1 MMTARKRIAALMMTM
16 LCVGM
21 LAACESTKT
30 SESPPSTNTPAA
42 EATDKPLETETSEP
56 TETDDTAAAYEVLAQ
71 DLRVPWVITFDDDTV
86 YISEREGNVVK
97 VDGNKMT
104 RQAVRLK
111 KGVHG
116 LGEGGFLGFL
126 LAQDFAKSKMAYAYH
141 TYEEKGR
148 ILNRVVLLKQ
158 NGEQWDEVRALLE
171 GIPGAA
177 NHDGGRMAFGP
188 DKLLYVTTGDAQ
200 QRELAQDRSSLAG
213 KILRMTLDGKVPE
226 DNPFPGSYVYSYGH
240 RNPQGL
246 VWNDKNVMFNT
257 EHGPSGDPGGHDEIN
272 VIDAGGNYGWPTI
285 YGDEEHEGLITP
297 LYHSGETAIAPS
309 GATMDK
315 SNRILIA
322 TLMGGALYRFDPAT
336 KEMAV
341 VFEGEGRLRDVK
353 MKDGRI
359 YVITNNTD
367 GRGIPAKTDDRL
379 LLLKPIE

>member
-1 MMTARKRIAALMMTM
+1 MTGRKRIAALMMTM
-16 LCVGM
+16 VCVGM
-21 LAACESTKT
+21 LAACESNET
-30 SESPPSTNTPAA
+30 SESQPTATTPVS
-42 EATDKPLETETSEP
+42 EATDKPQEAETNEP
-56 TETDDTAAAYEVLAQ
+56 AETDDTAAAYEVLAQ
-71 DLRVPWVITFDDDTV
+71 ELHVPWVMTFDEDIV
-86 YISEREGNVVK
+86 YISEREGNIVK

-104 RQAVRLK
+104 RQAVHLN

-116 LGEGGFLGFL
+116 IGEGGFLGFL
-126 LAQDFAKSKMAYAYH
+126 LAPDFAKSKLAYAYH

-188 DKLLYVTTGDAQ
+188 DNMLYVTTGDAQ
-200 QRELAQDRSSLAG
+200 QRELAQDRNSLAG
-213 KILRMTLDGKVPE
+213 KILRMTPEGKVPK
-226 DNPFPGSYVYSYGH
+226 DNPFPGSHVYSYGH

-246 VWNDKNVMFNT
+246 VWNHEGVMFNT

-272 VIDAGGNYGWPTI
+272 IIKAGGNYGWPTI
-285 YGDEEHEGLITP
+285 YGDDEHEGMITP
-297 LYHSGETAIAPS
+297 IYHSGEKAIAPS
-309 GATMDK
+309 GATIDE

-322 TLMGGALYRFDPAT
+322 TLMGGALYRYDPAT
-336 KEMAV
+336 REMAV
-341 VFEGEGRLRDVK
+341 LFEGEGRLRDVK
-353 MKDGRI
+353 IKDGRI

-367 GRGIPAKTDDRL
+367 GRGIPSKTDDRL

>member
-1 MMTARKRIAALMMTM
+1 MTTRKRIAALMMTM
-16 LCVGM
+16 VCVGM
-21 LAACESTKT
+21 LAACESNEN
-30 SESPPSTNTPAA
+30 SESQPSATATAA
-42 EATDKPLETETSEP
+42 EATDKPQEAETNEP
-56 TETDDTAAAYEVLAQ
+56 AETDDTAAAYEVLAQ
-71 DLRVPWVITFDDDTV
+71 ELHVPWVITFDEDIV
-86 YISEREGNVVK
+86 YISEREGNIVK

-104 RQAVRLK
+104 RQAVHLK

-116 LGEGGFLGFL
+116 VGEGGFLGFL
-126 LAQDFAKSKMAYAYH
+126 LAPDFAKSKLAYAYH

-200 QRELAQDRSSLAG
+200 QRELAKDRNSLAG
-213 KILRMTLDGKVPE
+213 KILLMTLDGNVPE

-246 VWNDKNVMFNT
+246 VWNHEGVMFNT

-272 VIDAGGNYGWPTI
+272 IIKAGGNYGWPTI
-285 YGDEEHEGLITP
+285 YGDEEHEGMITP
-297 LYHSGETAIAPS
+297 IYQSGEKAIAPS
-309 GATMDK
+309 GAAIDE

-322 TLMGGALYRFDPAT
+322 TLMGGALYRYDPAT

-341 VFEGEGRLRDVK
+341 LFEGEGRLRDVK

-367 GRGIPAKTDDRL
+367 GRGIPSKTDDRL